1 MSKENSFKDLRLHAE
16 VLGLF
21 EDTEHGSQDI
31 LGQYRSSMTRV
42 VPTTG
47 GENYSPTS
55 VGEYR
60 LVGTVL
66 GCAKGEGFGIVS
78 SPRRLRK

>member
-1 MSKENSFKDLRLHAE
+1 MSTRKSFKELRLQVE

-21 EDTEHGSQDI
+21 EDTEHRIHDI
-31 LGQYRSSMTRV
+31 LDNYRSRLTNV

-47 GENYSPTS
+47 GENHSPTS

-78 SPRRLRK
+78 SPRRLRG